1 MDDKNEK
8 GVSAVLSAK
17 QQAPVGSNLPHH
29 QDTIASLLSERAFTF
44 IACKG
49 IILRLGFEFDE
60 KVNKTN
66 IKPLLLPAGVVVY
79 RAVGLTGRREFM
91 VDVPVIQTGRVDD
104 SQIIEVAFNDIDL
117 KNSD

>member
-8 GVSAVLSAK
+8 GTSAVLSTK
-17 QQAPVGSNLPHH
+17 QQARVGSNLPRC
-29 QDTIASLLSERAFTF
+29 QDTIISLLSERAFTF
-44 IACKG
+44 ITCKG
-49 IILRLGFEFDE
+49 IILRLGFEFNE

-79 RAVGLTGRREFM
+79 RAVGPTGRREFM
-91 VDVPVIQTGRVDD
+91 VDVPVIQTGRVND

>member
-8 GVSAVLSAK
+8 GISAVLSAK
-17 QQAPVGSNLPHH
+17 QQACIGSNLPHR
-29 QDTIASLLSERAFTF
+29 QDTIASLLYERAFTF
-44 IACKG
+44 IVCKG

-66 IKPLLLPAGVVVY
+66 IKPLLLPTGVVVY
-79 RAVGLTGRREFM
+79 RAVRPTGRREFM
-91 VDVPVIQTGRVDD
+91 VDVPVIQTGRVDN
-104 SQIIEVAFNDIDL
+104 SQIIKVAFNDIDL